1 MPSTGNVLCL
11 FAEIAVL
18 SDKRAPTAKQDEY
31 QYIQPQT
38 FIVPTIDRAAGKR
51 IAAQPGKQEYE
62 DIDASVYTHLRKS
75 SDRKLPEL
83 SGGTRNNLESGVSYK
98 CLYDLSDDIHTYT
111 VHDVTEALRLLSM
124 EQYTNTFRTNQV
136 DGSLLA
142 SMDHGIL
149 HDEFG
154 MTKFQAIK
162 LLKFANEKWRP
173 RTADYTL

>member
-1 MPSTGNVLCL
+1 MPSTGNVLCM

-18 SDKRAPTAKQDEY
+18 SDKGAPTITLDEY

-38 FIVPTIDRAAGKR
+38 FIVPVMDRAT
-51 IAAQPGKQEYE
+51 GKQIATQPREQVYE
-62 DIDASVYTHLRKS
+62 DIEASKYTHLRKS

-83 SGGTRNNLESGVSYK
+83 PRGSGNNQESGVSYK
-98 CLYDLSDDIHTYT
+98 CLNDLSDDIHTYT

-124 EQYTNTFRTNQV
+124 EQYTDTFRTNQV

-142 SMDHGIL
+142 SMDHDIL

-173 RTADYTL
+173 HTADYNL